1 MRRDKCRAPPSPCY
15 SQALCGALLGQLG
28 PQNSQLFVP
37 PGPTA
42 RHVARGVAARAA
54 GAEGEGSPSSSWWPL
69 RTCPRASCRRCRRSA
84 AGHPRACRS
93 QPAAG
98 AASYGSSITTPI
110 CPQSCAQVT
119 FFDWAGIEA
128 MVERGRQYNA
138 DPSRG
143 GGEFE
148 ESRLPSGDGQERMG
162 ALLGSGSYAKV
173 YLGECHG
180 CSVGFCLPLLLQL
193 LAHACRL

>member
-1 MRRDKCRAPPSPCY
+1 M
-15 SQALCGALLGQLG
+15 
-28 PQNSQLFVP
+28 
-37 PGPTA
+37 
-42 RHVARGVAARAA
+42 
-54 GAEGEGSPSSSWWPL
+54 
-69 RTCPRASCRRCRRSA
+69 
-84 AGHPRACRS
+84 
-93 QPAAG
+93 
-98 AASYGSSITTPI
+98 
-110 CPQSCAQVT
+110 T